1 MVGACAEKAHNG
13 VVVSRRRSGDRWPGQ
28 GEPPTEV
35 EITLLEHDE
44 LDFSRKI
51 FGSDPRRRRA
61 GARAL
66 LVVFLAAVAI
76 GATAA
81 AVIGSGHGTRRPGGQ
96 ALRAASPR
104 AHLPGAAGVAAAYG
118 YPPHCLT
125 ITISAINRAFARAD
139 FNHASLCG
147 RYAGDPT
154 AIFYR
159 SSGVWRLVLDAV
171 GYQCPVGTIPGVVQ
185 RALAVCP

>member
-1 MVGACAEKAHNG
+1 M
-13 VVVSRRRSGDRWPGQ
+13 SRKRSGDRWPGQ

-35 EITLLEHDE
+35 EITLLERDE
-44 LDFSRKI
+44 LAFEKKL

-61 GARAL
+61 RARGL
-66 LVVFLAAVAI
+66 LVAFLAAVAI

-81 AVIGSGHGTRRPGGQ
+81 AVIGAGRGPTRPGSQ
-96 ALRAASPR
+96 ALRAVSAR

-147 RYAGDPT
+147 RFAGDPT

-159 SSGVWRLVLDAV
+159 SGGAWRPVLDAV
-171 GYQCPVGTIPGVVQ
+171 GYRCPVGTIPGVVQ